1 LFQIASAPVPLRG
14 LVRYRTL
21 FSITAHLT
29 LFAAALF
36 CAFGLYYNFRAYQT
50 WFQSPFLT
58 ILPMV
63 LLIKGVVFIWM
74 GLHHGSW
81 RYVGIRDLMTV
92 LTASYISTFAFI
104 VFYYVAANVSLR
116 VYNYPL
122 FVGMPA
128 SVFLLD
134 FGLTIAFVSG
144 ARIAFRLY
152 HEEMRPMAAGG
163 PINCLILGAG
173 NTGEAMLREI
183 LRTNVERFRV
193 VGFLDDESTR
203 YNVRIHGVPVLGKI
217 DDVRR
222 IAEQHQ
228 VDELLIA
235 MPEFEHSRLRRVV
248 EMCQGTNLRF
258 RTIPA
263 MADVIGGK
271 VTVSRIRPV
280 DINDLLGRPP
290 AKLDEADISS
300 KIAGQR
306 VLITGAGGSIGSE
319 MCRQVARFRPAR
331 LVLVELCENN
341 MFEVDRELQKLA
353 PDIPRVCYIADI
365 RDAER
370 IDTIFAAER
379 PALVFHAAAHK
390 HVPMM
395 EINVGEAVKNNILGT
410 RTVADA
416 SRRHAVSR
424 FVMISTDKAVNP
436 TSVMGATKRVAEMYI
451 QQLGDGQGTQFITV
465 RFGNVL
471 GSSGS
476 VVPIFRK
483 QIATGG
489 PVTVT
494 DPRMTRYF
502 MTIPEASQLV
512 LQAGVMGHHG
522 DIFVL
527 DMGEPVRIL
536 DLAKE
541 MITLSG
547 LRPGEDIE
555 IVFSGVRPGEK
566 LYEELNIHGE
576 DIRPTHH
583 AQIGVW
589 KNRPEDW
596 GRVCRGIDELI
607 SAADAQSSEELKAQ
621 IKALVP
627 EYCLNERSTDPAEA
641 LPNPNVDPEAAG
653 ASLLRIQSASS
664 A

>member
-1 LFQIASAPVPLRG
+1 M
-14 LVRYRTL
+14 RYRTIV
-21 FSITAHLT
+21 SITAHLT

-36 CAFGLYYNFRAYQT
+36 GAFGLYYNFRSYQT
-50 WFQSPFLT
+50 WFWSPFLT

-63 LLIKGVVFIWM
+63 LAIKGIVFIWM
-74 GLHHGSW
+74 GLHRGSW

-92 LTASYISTFAFI
+92 LKASYVSTLAFI
-104 VFYYVAANVSLR
+104 IFFYVAANVSMR
-116 VYNYPL
+116 IYNQPL
-122 FVGMPA
+122 FVGMPT

-134 FGLTIAFVSG
+134 FGLTIAFISG
-144 ARIAFRLY
+144 ARIAVRLY
-152 HEEMRPMAAGG
+152 HEEVRPTAAGG

-173 NTGEAMLREI
+173 NTGETMLREI

-193 VGFLDDESTR
+193 VGFLDDETTR
-203 YNVRIHGVPVLGKI
+203 HNVRIHGVPVLGKI

-222 IAEQHQ
+222 IAEAQQ

-271 VTVSRIRPV
+271 VTVSRIRNV
-280 DINDLLGRPP
+280 DINDLLGRSP

-319 MCRQVARFRPAR
+319 MCRQVARFKPAR

-341 MFEVDRELQKLA
+341 MFEIDRELQKLA
-353 PDIPRVCYIADI
+353 PDIPRVCHMADI

-370 IDTIFAAER
+370 VDSIFAMEK

-416 SRRHAVSR
+416 AKRHGVSR

-451 QQLGDGQGTQFITV
+451 QQLGDAKGTHFITV

-483 QIATGG
+483 QIAAGG

-512 LQAGVMGHHG
+512 LQAGVMGSHG

-555 IVFSGVRPGEK
+555 ITFSGVRPGEK

-576 DIRPTHH
+576 DVRPTHH

-596 GRVCRGIDELI
+596 AKVCRGIDDLI
-607 SAADAQSSEELKAQ
+607 SHADARPGEELKAK
-621 IKALVP
+621 IKVLVP
-627 EYCLNERSTDPAEA
+627 EYRLNEPSTIEVAPLASSRGNLESDGA
-641 LPNPNVDPEAAG
+641 LARAP
-653 ASLLRIQSASS
+653 SASP

>member
-1 LFQIASAPVPLRG
+1 MSSEITSTSLAFHR
-14 LVRYRTL
+14 LVRYRTAI
-21 FSITAHLT
+21 SITAHLT
-29 LFAAALF
+29 LFAVALF
-36 CAFGLYYNFRAYQT
+36 GAFGLYYNFRSYQT
-50 WFQSPFLT
+50 WFWSPFLT
-58 ILPMV
+58 LLPMV
-63 LLIKGVVFIWM
+63 LAIKGIVFIWM
-74 GLHHGSW
+74 GLHRGSW

-92 LTASYISTFAFI
+92 LKASYISTFAFI
-104 VFYYVAANVSLR
+104 IFFFVAVNLALR
-116 VYNYPL
+116 IYNQQLYPN
-122 FVGMPA
+122 MPT

-134 FGLTIAFVSG
+134 FGLTVAFVSG
-144 ARIAFRLY
+144 ARVAVRLY
-152 HEEMRPMAAGG
+152 HEEVRPTAAGG

-183 LRTNVERFRV
+183 LRTSVERFRV

-217 DDVRR
+217 DDVRA
-222 IAEQHQ
+222 IAEEHQ

-235 MPEFEHSRLRRVV
+235 MPEFEHSRVRKIV
-248 EMCQGTNLRF
+248 EKCQGTNLRF

-271 VTVSRIRPV
+271 VTVSRIRDV

-319 MCRQVARFRPAR
+319 MCRQVARFRPAK

-341 MFEVDRELQKLA
+341 MFEIDRELQKLA
-353 PDIPRVCYIADI
+353 PDIPRVCHMADI

-370 IDTIFAAER
+370 VDSIFAMEK

-395 EINVGEAVKNNILGT
+395 EINVGEAVKNNVLGT

-416 SRRHAVSR
+416 SRRHGVSR

-483 QIATGG
+483 QIAAGG

-522 DIFVL
+522 DVFVL

-576 DIRPTHH
+576 DVRPTHH

-596 GRVCRGIDELI
+596 GQVCRGIDELI
-607 SAADAQSSEELKAQ
+607 SHADAWSGEQLKAR
-621 IKALVP
+621 IKGLVP
-627 EYCLNERSTDPAEA
+627 EYKLNERDSEEQETAGGSR
-641 LPNPNVDPEAAG
+641 VGMAG
-653 ASLLRIQSASS
+653 AALSRSPSASPI
-664 A
+664 